1 MLSHLFQRT
10 SKALPSWLSTAWEFS
25 QRRSCLCIFGAVRL
39 SSIFLQ
45 LRFVWWIY
53 LQNFVF
59 LQHLKIGSWTLRKS
73 HQQPAGGF
81 QWAGRKWDQKGF
93 RGLCQ
98 GTVLPQGRSL
108 SEVWNILPAMILLR
122 MKPVFFLLTSSW
134 PPCKPWKPR
143 LIEWIEVLRALGADH
158 IFSYLLEVHPNVT
171 KVCRFSKSMNHR
183 SFAGWI

>member
-10 SKALPSWLSTAWEFS
+10 SKALPSWLSTAWKFS
-25 QRRSCLCIFGAVRL
+25 QKHSCLCIFGAVRL

-53 LQNFVF
+53 LQQFVF
-59 LQHLKIGSWTLRKS
+59 LQNLKIGGWTLRKS

-81 QWAGRKWDQKGF
+81 QRAGREWDEKGF

-108 SEVWNILPAMILLR
+108 SEVWNISPPNGTIEDEAGFLSSDIILTTLSTMKTKADWVDWGIKGTWGWPDLLLPSR
-122 MKPVFFLLTSSW
+122 SS
-134 PPCKPWKPR
+134 PQCYQS
-143 LIEWIEVLRALGADH
+143 V
-158 IFSYLLEVHPNVT
+158 
-171 KVCRFSKSMNHR
+171 
-183 SFAGWI
+183 